1 MRLASRMAIALLS
14 GTLLCAGLATPWQV
28 EAQTADPDD
37 DDDDESDDGD
47 DDSDVPDPDDESSD
61 PDQPDDPGSDPDSDQ
76 GDGGGG
82 PDDDP
87 GGAPDDDGG
96 SDAPGGDD
104 EDGGSAAPG
113 EGDDDDDG
121 GTSPGAGDDD
131 DDGGP
136 APGSGDDDDGATPG
150 SGDDDDDS
158 PAPAPGGGSGDDD
171 DDDGS
176 GGAPAPPGGP
186 GTADDDDDD
195 DAGAGS
201 GSATAPGDD
210 DEDESGVGEGAGTP
224 EFVGDEEIV
233 GGGGETEAERI
244 ALDARDGIET
254 DREGFRYRSNE
265 FVALDLD
272 ADDITRL
279 RANGFELLRS
289 DALGQAGGTVHLLRG
304 PARIGDRD
312 ALSMIEDV
320 ADPGSLSFNHLFDSS
335 SGRVRQ
341 VRAVASRERPA
352 CGCQV
357 GLIDTGVANRLP
369 SFAHISI
376 EQRAFNGTTITP
388 RLHGTAIAHLFAGT
402 YARRRETTRV
412 VVADI
417 FSGERS
423 SAGSTYALVRA
434 LDWLASRNLPVIN
447 VSLAG
452 PRNSVVAATIQRL
465 NARGHVIVAAAGNDG
480 PAAPPVF
487 PGAYQNVV
495 AVTAVD
501 ERSQIYRYANRGS
514 HVDFSARGVNVPA
527 INARGEPVA
536 ATGTS
541 FAAPVVAARLA
552 MRLRSIDPAAARAAI
567 AVLEAEAQDLGA
579 PGRDTIYGSGLVPDA
594 P

>member
-1 MRLASRMAIALLS
+1 MRIVGQLAIALVAGTALS
-14 GTLLCAGLATPWQV
+14 VTAIAPLAAL
-28 EAQTADPDD
+28 AQSTDPGDD
-37 DDDDESDDGD
+37 DDDGDDDDGD
-47 DDSDVPDPDDESSD
+47 DDSDVPDPDDGSSD
-61 PDQPDDPGSDPDSDQ
+61 PDDEPSDDPG
-76 GDGGGG
+76 DGPGG
-82 PDDDP
+82 DP
-87 GGAPDDDGG
+87 GDDDGG
-96 SDAPGGDD
+96 DTPGGSDDDGGAAPGGSEGGDDDDTAPGGGGRGDD
-104 EDGGSAAPG
+104 E
-113 EGDDDDDG
+113 DDDDG
-121 GTSPGAGDDD
+121 GTP
-131 DDGGP
+131 P
-136 APGSGDDDDGATPG
+136 
-150 SGDDDDDS
+150 
-158 PAPAPGGGSGDDD
+158 PGGGNGDDD
-171 DDDGS
+171 DDDEDDAGS
-176 GGAPAPPGGP
+176 GGSTAPPATGGDDDDN
-186 GTADDDDDD
+186 DDDDDD
-195 DAGAGS
+195 DGNGGS
-201 GSATAPGDD
+201 TAPPGGGDD
-210 DEDESGVGEGAGTP
+210 DDEEGGVGDGSTTP

-244 ALDARDGIET
+244 ANDERDGIET
-254 DREGFRYRSNE
+254 DRDGFRYRSNE

-279 RANGFELLRS
+279 RANGFELVSS
-289 DALGQAGGTVHLLRG
+289 DRLGQAGGTVHLLRG
-304 PARIGDRD
+304 PARLGDRD
-312 ALSMIEDV
+312 ALAMIEDV

-341 VRAVASRERPA
+341 VRAIAPRERPA

-369 SFAHISI
+369 SFAHVTI
-376 EQRAFNGTTITP
+376 EQRAFNGTTIAP

-402 YARRRETTRV
+402 FARRRETTRV

-452 PRNSVVAATIQRL
+452 PRNSVVAATVQRL

-501 ERSQIYRYANRGS
+501 DRSQIYRYANRGN
-514 HVDFSARGVNVPA
+514 HVDFSVRGVNVPA
-527 INARGEPVA
+527 INARGETVA

-552 MRLRSIDPAAARAAI
+552 SRLRSVDPVAARAAI
-567 AVLEAEAQDLGA
+567 AALEAEAHDLGA

>member
-1 MRLASRMAIALLS
+1 MRLSSRLAVALLG
-14 GTLLCAGLATPWQV
+14 GTVLYVGMIAPWQA

-47 DDSDVPDPDDESSD
+47 DDSDVPDPDDESND
-61 PDQPDDPGSDPDSDQ
+61 PDPSEDPGSDPGSDPGD
-76 GDGGGG
+76 GDGGE

-87 GGAPDDDGG
+87 GGAPDGDGG
-96 SDAPGGDD
+96 SDTPGSDDDGGGGVPGGGDD
-104 EDGGSAAPG
+104 EDDGAAPG
-113 EGDDDDDG
+113 GGDDDDDG
-121 GTSPGAGDDD
+121 GS
-131 DDGGP
+131 
-136 APGSGDDDDGATPG
+136 TPG

-171 DDDGS
+171 DDDDDDGSGGPVAPPAGPGGDDDDNDDDDGPGS
-176 GGAPAPPGGP
+176 GGAPPSQG
-186 GTADDDDDD
+186 DDDDDD
-195 DAGAGS
+195 
-201 GSATAPGDD
+201 
-210 DEDESGVGEGAGTP
+210 ESGVGDGAGTP

-279 RANGFELLRS
+279 RANGFELIRS

-304 PARIGDRD
+304 PARLGDRD
-312 ALSMIEDV
+312 ALAMIEDV

-341 VRAVASRERPA
+341 VRAITPRERPA

-376 EQRAFNGTTITP
+376 EQRAFNGTTIAP

-501 ERSQIYRYANRGS
+501 DRSQIYRYANRGN

-527 INARGEPVA
+527 INARGETVA

-552 MRLRSIDPAAARAAI
+552 TRLRSVDPAAARAAI
-567 AVLEAEAQDLGA
+567 AALEAEAQDLGA